1 MSFLHDP
8 GDVAR
13 TPLAAV
19 LLEALNLRA
28 SGVLEVEHGGG
39 TSRLWFRDGRP
50 VGAQVFTGFRPLGL
64 MLLQAGLID
73 IDALSGSLAAMAET
87 RRPQGELLVEM
98 GAVSREQVDR
108 ILAEQQAS
116 YFGLIAALEHGGF
129 RFDPAVPIPEWT
141 RGSKLS
147 PLRTIVDALERPQ
160 AQALVV
166 SALRPVSNA
175 GVRLASGY
183 AEVEAAFRWTDVERR
198 LVSRLL
204 KPVTLEGFFAEA
216 GVPPERSRAILASLL
231 LLGLVI
237 SAADKPIPTGE
248 TVIGLELPDDPE
260 PPGMMAPA
268 LTPVPFATTVPT
280 PTPTPAPVPGRLP
293 AVTPPP
299 VAPGRRSDPIEARA
313 RRQRLL
319 QQAMRNMGVGP
330 LTGGPRPPS
339 ATPPPRAVPA
349 LTPAPLPP
357 QGGPEE
363 QLRAALVV
371 VAPRA
376 KQKDFF
382 ARLGVPETA
391 GRDDVK
397 KAFLA
402 LARQFHPDRFASP
415 ALADLAD
422 MVSDFFTA
430 VNEAYEVLSDD
441 RRRAEYVAQRKG
453 APQAQADA
461 ARVDYQKA
469 EACFRTRDFVRARGF
484 YESAVRADPRPE
496 YQAGLA
502 MALLADPQHRDRTR
516 ARAILVEAVR
526 DASCDRAHYAAG
538 ILARDEGDDGAA
550 ERCFRAA
557 VAANPRNADAVRE
570 LRHLEGRRAERRG
583 R

>member
-8 GDVAR
+8 GDLAR

-98 GAVSREQVDR
+98 GAVSRDEIDR
-108 ILAEQQAS
+108 ILAEQQGS
-116 YFGLIAALEHGGF
+116 YFGLIAALDHGGF
-129 RFDPAVPIPEWT
+129 RFAPAVPIPEWT

-183 AEVEAAFRWTDVERR
+183 PEVEAAFRWTDLERR

-204 KPVTLEGFFAEA
+204 KPVTLDGFFAEA
-216 GVPPERSRAILASLL
+216 GVQPERARAILASLL
-231 LLGLVI
+231 LLGLAI
-237 SAADKPIPTGE
+237 SAADSPIPPGATL
-248 TVIGLELPDDPE
+248 IGLELPDAPE
-260 PPGMMAPA
+260 PSGMIAPA
-268 LTPVPFATTVPT
+268 LTPVPVATTVRAMT
-280 PTPTPAPVPGRLP
+280 PLPGAAA

-299 VAPGRRSDPIEARA
+299 ATPARRSDPIEARA

-330 LTGGPRPPS
+330 LAGASRP
-339 ATPPPRAVPA
+339 AGTTPPPAAPA
-349 LTPAPLPP
+349 LTPAPVPP

-376 KQKDFF
+376 QQKDLF

-422 MVSDFFTA
+422 AVRDFFTA

-441 RRRAEYVAQRKG
+441 RRRAEYVARRKG

-461 ARVDYQKA
+461 ARVDFHKA

-496 YQAGLA
+496 YQAALA

-516 ARAILVEAVR
+516 ARAILAEAVR

-538 ILARDEGDDGAA
+538 ILARDEGDDVSA

-570 LRHLEGRRAERRG
+570 LRHVERRRAERRG